1 MTRKHFNKLADLINK
16 HSRVADVG
24 CKPLFVIDQHAF
36 MIELMNFLKEENSN
50 FDKRRFAEACG
61 LVFGK

>member
-1 MTRKHFNKLADLINK
+1 
-16 HSRVADVG
+16 
-24 CKPLFVIDQHAF
+24 
-36 MIELMNFLKEENSN
+36 MNFLKEENSN

>member
-1 MTRKHFNKLADLINK
+1 MTRKHFNKLADLINT
-16 HSRVADVG
+16 HSRAVDVRY
-24 CKPLFVIDQHAF
+24 KPLFVIDKHAF
-36 MIELMNFLKEENSN
+36 VVELMNFLKEENSN